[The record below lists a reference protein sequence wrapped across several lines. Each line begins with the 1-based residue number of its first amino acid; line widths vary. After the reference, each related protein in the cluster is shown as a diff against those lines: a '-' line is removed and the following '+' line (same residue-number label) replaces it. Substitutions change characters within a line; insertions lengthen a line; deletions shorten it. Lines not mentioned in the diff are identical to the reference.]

1 MILLEVVVLLSVA
14 FVVLAVGI
22 RIGILA
28 ARRIGRLTGR
38 DEETR

>member
-1 MILLEVVVLLSVA
+1 VILLELLVFVVVA
-14 FVVLAVGI
+14 FVILGVGI

-38 DEETR
+38 DEDGR